1 MHWTKTCEITIKC
14 KFHFYITLE
23 IITVLEFQHFLPQQ
37 IKCQVTIRTYIL
49 PQLFLNRFLS
59 KSKLLKLL
67 PFLHISPQIRSIMC
81 TIIVVQI
88 LLYKYCYMQCNVL
101 FSHIKN
107 CVLKIISDALFEFKS
122 KDKYERKMLNR
133 LKRNFKRK
141 IYINSFCLMSQVLF
155 FFGAGR
161 WTNGKRMKQ
170 NKSCLKMWRYRISPV
185 RWYKTWKQSLFHCDM
200 NE

>member
-1 MHWTKTCEITIKC
+1 MYWTKTCEITIKC

-49 PQLFLNRFLS
+49 PQLFLSRFLS

-122 KDKYERKMLNR
+122 KDKYEKET
-133 LKRNFKRK
+133 LKEKF
-141 IYINSFCLMSQVLF
+141 I
-155 FFGAGR
+155 
-161 WTNGKRMKQ
+161 
-170 NKSCLKMWRYRISPV
+170 
-185 RWYKTWKQSLFHCDM
+185 
-200 NE
+200 